1 MGKVLIINIIR
12 FIVLIAT
19 QVFLLKNIGYYNLS
33 IPYLYILFIL
43 LLPFEI
49 PNFLLFILAFFT
61 GLTIDVF
68 YDTLG
73 LNAAACTVLA
83 FVRIVFI
90 NLTVQRDGFDNE
102 PDPSLG
108 LMGFRWF
115 IFYAVILTFF
125 HHLILFSFENF
136 KFSELGY
143 ILVRVISSTLFTVLL
158 MLITEFTFF
167 SKKTRK

>member
-1 MGKVLIINIIR
+1 MGKVLIVNIIR
-12 FIVLIAT
+12 FIVLIAS

-43 LLPFEI
+43 LLPFGI
-49 PNFLLFILAFFT
+49 PNILLFLLAFFT
-61 GLTIDVF
+61 GITIDIF

-108 LMGFRWF
+108 IMGLRWF

-125 HHLILFSFENF
+125 HHLILFSFESF
-136 KFSELGY
+136 KFSEMGY
-143 ILVRVISSTLFTVLL
+143 TLVRVLSSTLFTVLL
-158 MLITEFTFF
+158 MLITEFAFF
-167 SKKTRK
+167 SKKVRK

>member
-1 MGKVLIINIIR
+1 MGRALIINSIR
-12 FIVLIAT
+12 FIILIVT

-43 LLPFEI
+43 LLPFGI
-49 PNFLLFILAFFT
+49 PNGILFLLAFLT

-108 LMGFRWF
+108 IMGFRWF
-115 IFYAVILTFF
+115 VFYAIILTFF
-125 HHLILFSFENF
+125 HHLILFSFETF

-143 ILVRVISSTLFTVLL
+143 TLIRVLLSTLFTVLL
-158 MLITEFTFF
+158 ILITEFAFF
-167 SKKTRK
+167 RKKVR

>member
-43 LLPFEI
+43 LLPFGI

-167 SKKTRK
+167 SKKIRK